1 MTAKEYLSRGYEMD
15 REIRIKNMRIV
26 RLKAI
31 ASMAQATISEAP
43 KPSSSDLHRMETIMA
58 EVIDL
63 EKELADDIVEF
74 TNAIKEIQ
82 AAITTVM
89 NTKEALVLEMRY
101 LAFMKWEDIAKELN
115 MGIRNALLIHSK
127 GLKHVRI

>member
-1 MTAKEYLSRGYEMD
+1 MD

-31 ASMAQATISEAP
+31 ASMAQATISEAQ

-74 TNAIKEIQ
+74 TNTIKEIQ

>member
-1 MTAKEYLSRGYEMD
+1 MTAKEFLARGYEKD
-15 REIRIKNMRIV
+15 REIRIKNTRII

-31 ASMAQATISEAP
+31 ASMAKSTISEIP
-43 KPSSSDLHRMETIMA
+43 KPNSSDLHRMETIMA

-63 EKELADDIVEF
+63 EKELSEDIVEF
-74 TNAIKEIQ
+74 TNVIKEIQ
-82 AAITTVM
+82 RVIKTVQ

-115 MGIRNALLIHSK
+115 MGVRNALLIHSK
-127 GLKHVRI
+127 GLKHVKL